1 MLNANVSNDCN
12 ANTNDSV
19 NANANSSANSNDNDS
34 VSSKRKVRTNA
45 NAIGSGSL
53 CGLKNNVLEQASK
66 TNKRK
71 KVQRCE
77 TKGKKEDPCFRL
89 NLKRL
94 LFS

>member
-12 ANTNDSV
+12 AN
-19 NANANSSANSNDNDS
+19 ANANSNANASA
-34 VSSKRKVRTNA
+34 SSKRKARTNT
-45 NAIGSGSL
+45 NTIGSGSL

-71 KVQRCE
+71 KVQRCG